1 MAESAFRCGYI
12 GLVGRPNVG
21 KSTLLNRMV
30 GQKISITSRKPQTT
44 RHRILGIHT
53 TDSAQMIFVDTPGLH
68 RAEKNR
74 MNRYMNRAALTTI
87 QDVDLILFMIDAGKW
102 TAEDETVLDYLRRSG
117 RPVILVINK
126 VDRSRDKSQLLPFI
140 SEVSGKYEF
149 AEVIPISA
157 RKGDNLDTLEA
168 AVTRMLPV
176 SPPVYDPEQVTDRS
190 MRFIAA
196 ESIREK
202 LMRGL
207 GQEVPYQLTVEIER
221 YREEKGRIQ
230 INAVVWVERENQK
243 GIVIGRQGSRLKE
256 AGSQARKELEN
267 ITGKKVNLELWVK
280 VRSGWLDD
288 ERSLRSLGY
297 ADDEF

>member
-1 MAESAFRCGYI
+1 MAEGEFRCGYI

-44 RHRILGIHT
+44 RHRILGIKT
-53 TDSAQMIFVDTPGLH
+53 TDTAQMIFVDTPGLH
-68 RAEKNR
+68 KAEKNR
-74 MNRYMNRAALTTI
+74 MNRFMNKAALTTI

-102 TAEDETVLDYLRRSG
+102 TGEDDTVLDYIRRSR
-117 RPVILVINK
+117 RPVILLINK
-126 VDRSRDKSQLLPFI
+126 VDRSKDKATLLPI
-140 SEVSGKYEF
+140 IREVSEKYAF
-149 AEVIPISA
+149 TDVIPISA
-157 RKGDNLDTLEA
+157 RQGDNLEVLEEKITA
-168 AVTRMLPV
+168 MLPA
-176 SPPVYDPEQVTDRS
+176 SPPIFDPEQVTDRS

-221 YREEKGRIQ
+221 YREEKNFIQ
-230 INAVVWVERENQK
+230 INAVIWVERDNQK
-243 GIVIGRQGSRLKE
+243 AIVIGKQGSRLKE
-256 AGSQARKELEN
+256 AGTQARKELEKM
-267 ITGKKVNLELWVK
+267 TDKKVNLELWVK

>member
-1 MAESAFRCGYI
+1 M
-12 GLVGRPNVG
+12 
-21 KSTLLNRMV
+21 
-30 GQKISITSRKPQTT
+30 
-44 RHRILGIHT
+44 
-53 TDSAQMIFVDTPGLH
+53 
-68 RAEKNR
+68 
-74 MNRYMNRAALTTI
+74 
-87 QDVDLILFMIDAGKW
+87 
-102 TAEDETVLDYLRRSG
+102 
-117 RPVILVINK
+117 
-126 VDRSRDKSQLLPFI
+126 
-140 SEVSGKYEF
+140 SGKYEF
-149 AEVIPISA
+149 VEVIPISA

-176 SPPVYDPEQVTDRS
+176 SPPIYDPDQVTDRS

-221 YREEKGRIQ
+221 YREEKGLIH

-256 AGSQARKELEN
+256 AGTQARKELEN

>member
-221 YREEKGRIQ
+221 YREENGRIQ

>member
-87 QDVDLILFMIDAGKW
+87 QDVDLIVFMIDAGKW

-140 SEVSGKYEF
+140 SEVNGKYEF

>member
-1 MAESAFRCGYI
+1 MAESTFRCGYI

-102 TAEDETVLDYLRRSG
+102 TAEDETVLDYLRHSG
-117 RPVILVINK
+117 RPVILIINK
-126 VDRSRDKSQLLPFI
+126 VDRSKDKSQLLPFI

-149 AEVIPISA
+149 VEVIPISA

-176 SPPVYDPEQVTDRS
+176 SPPIYDPDQVTDRS

-207 GQEVPYQLTVEIER
+207 GQELPYQLTVEIER
-221 YREEKGRIQ
+221 YREEKGRIH

-256 AGSQARKELEN
+256 AGTQARKELEN

>member
-102 TAEDETVLDYLRRSG
+102 TAEDETVLDYLRHSE
-117 RPVILVINK
+117 RPVILIINK
-126 VDRSRDKSQLLPFI
+126 VDRSKDKSQLLPFI

-149 AEVIPISA
+149 VEVIPISA

-176 SPPVYDPEQVTDRS
+176 SPPIYDPDQVTDRS

-221 YREEKGRIQ
+221 YREEKGRIH

-256 AGSQARKELEN
+256 AGTQARKELEN